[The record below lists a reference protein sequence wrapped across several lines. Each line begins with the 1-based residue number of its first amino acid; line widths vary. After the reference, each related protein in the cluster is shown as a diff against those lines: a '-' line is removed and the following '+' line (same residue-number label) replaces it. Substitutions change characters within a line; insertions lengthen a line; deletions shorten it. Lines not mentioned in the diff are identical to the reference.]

1 MGTPFTDLYDSVL
14 SKIRDYDFFNMEQ
27 EQVYEILSDYLRPA
41 IAAFRGCKQD
51 ISQRTE
57 TGFDC
62 TLTDTEVEILAN
74 YMTIAYLDSNYIRVP
89 LALKQ
94 TLSSKDFNAFSPAN
108 HLDKMVEMREKYRKD
123 NETLLVRYSY
133 IRRNTYLRSGGGFDP
148 ALATADDVA
157 YAGRRHTSAGV
168 AGGRNA
174 AASAGGA
181 HPHHAGQN
189 TRHSGPAE
197 CLV

>member
-27 EQVYEILSDYLRPA
+27 EQVYEVLSDYLRPA

-57 TGFDC
+57 TRFEC

-133 IRRNTYLRSGGGFDP
+133 IRRNT
-148 ALATADDVA
+148 
-157 YAGRRHTSAGV
+157 
-168 AGGRNA
+168 
-174 AASAGGA
+174 
-181 HPHHAGQN
+181 
-189 TRHSGPAE
+189 
-197 CLV
+197 

>member
-27 EQVYEILSDYLRPA
+27 EQVYEVLSDYLRPA
-41 IAAFRGCKQD
+41 IASFRGCKQD
-51 ISQRTE
+51 ISQRTKK
-57 TGFDC
+57 GFVC
-62 TLTDTEVEILAN
+62 TLTDTEIEILTN
-74 YMTIAYLDSNYIRVP
+74 YMTIAYIDSNYIRVP

-133 IRRNTYLRSGGGFDP
+133 IRKNT
-148 ALATADDVA
+148 
-157 YAGRRHTSAGV
+157 
-168 AGGRNA
+168 
-174 AASAGGA
+174 
-181 HPHHAGQN
+181 
-189 TRHSGPAE
+189 
-197 CLV
+197 

>member
-1 MGTPFTDLYDSVL
+1 MGTPFTELYDSVL
-14 SKIRDYDFFNMEQ
+14 SKIRDYDFINMDQ
-27 EQVYEILSDYLRPA
+27 TQVYDVLSDYVRPA

-51 ISQRTE
+51 ISQRTKE
-57 TGFDC
+57 GFVC
-62 TLTDTEVEILAN
+62 NLTDTEIEILAN

-133 IRRNTYLRSGGGFDP
+133 IRRNT
-148 ALATADDVA
+148 
-157 YAGRRHTSAGV
+157 
-168 AGGRNA
+168 
-174 AASAGGA
+174 
-181 HPHHAGQN
+181 
-189 TRHSGPAE
+189 
-197 CLV
+197 

>member
-27 EQVYEILSDYLRPA
+27 EQVYEVLSDYLRPA
-41 IAAFRGCKQD
+41 IAAFRGFKQD

-57 TGFDC
+57 TGFEC

-108 HLDKMVEMREKYRKD
+108 HLDKMVDMREKYRKD

-133 IRRNTYLRSGGGFDP
+133 IRRNT
-148 ALATADDVA
+148 
-157 YAGRRHTSAGV
+157 
-168 AGGRNA
+168 
-174 AASAGGA
+174 
-181 HPHHAGQN
+181 
-189 TRHSGPAE
+189 
-197 CLV
+197 